1 MARAEA
7 PKSPEK
13 PPTQL
18 GGASCFFRGLYVSAF
33 GKHGHSR
40 WIFWSCGLGVAVTVA
55 ALLAALFLLVW
66 QSLPLLTHSGAGLVT
81 ASEWYYPQQL
91 FGALSMIYGT
101 AVVSL
106 IALALAVPLSVGAAI
121 LSAEYL
127 PPGPRLAV
135 KSSIELLAGVPS
147 VVYGL
152 IGVIF
157 LREWVY
163 QALAP
168 FDPIS
173 GDSLLTA
180 GLLLAVMILPT
191 ITTLCD
197 DALRSVPA
205 AQRAAARGLGLT
217 RAEAV
222 LDVALPQAAP
232 GILAAALLGL
242 GRALGETV
250 AVFLVVGRQD
260 NQLPENAF
268 SLTAWISPGQTLTSK
283 LGGPETHLAYG
294 DPLHWSAM
302 IGLAILLLLLV
313 GLCLAAA
320 GSLER
325 LMRQPAGDTMTEG
338 T

>member
-1 MARAEA
+1 VTLCA
-7 PKSPEK
+7 KK
-13 PPTQL
+13 
-18 GGASCFFRGLYVSAF
+18 FRP
-33 GKHGHSR
+33 R
-40 WIFWSCGLGVAVTVA
+40 WILWSCALGVVVT
-55 ALLAALFLLVW
+55 LAALFATSLLLLW
-66 QSLPLLTHSGAGLVT
+66 QSLPVFFHSGTDLLAGR
-81 ASEWYYPQQL
+81 EWYYPEQV

-101 AVVSL
+101 AVVSV
-106 IALALAVPLSVGAAI
+106 IALLLAVPLAVGTAV

-127 PPGPRLAV
+127 PPALRLAV
-135 KSSIELLAGVPS
+135 KSGIELLAGVPS

-152 IGVIF
+152 IGVLF

-163 QALAP
+163 LGLEP
-168 FDPIS
+168 FEPIS

-217 RAEAV
+217 RAEAI
-222 LDVALPQAAP
+222 LHVALPQAAP

-260 NQLPENAF
+260 NQLPGNPF
-268 SLTAWISPGQTLTSK
+268 SLTAWISPGQTLASK

-294 DPLHWSAM
+294 DPLHWSAI
-302 IGLAILLLLLV
+302 IGLALLLLLLV
-313 GLCLAAA
+313 GICLSGAW
-320 GSLER
+320 GLER
-325 LMRQPAGDTMTEG
+325 VMKQTVGVKP
-338 T
+338 

>member
-1 MARAEA
+1 MAPCA
-7 PKSPEK
+7 KN
-13 PPTQL
+13 
-18 GGASCFFRGLYVSAF
+18 FRP
-33 GKHGHSR
+33 R
-40 WIFWSCGLGVAVTVA
+40 WIFWSCAIGVAMTLA
-55 ALLAALFLLVW
+55 TLLTALLMLLW
-66 QSLPLLTHSGAGLVT
+66 QSLPVFSHSGSDLVT
-81 ASEWYYPQQL
+81 GREWYYPEQA
-91 FGALSMIYGT
+91 FGALPMIYGT
-101 AVVSL
+101 VVVSL
-106 IALALAVPLSVGAAI
+106 IALALAVPLAVGASI

-127 PPGPRLAV
+127 PPGLRLV
-135 KSSIELLAGVPS
+135 IKSGIEMLAGVPS

-152 IGVIF
+152 IGVLF
-157 LREWVY
+157 VREWVY
-163 QALAP
+163 QGLTP

-197 DALRSVPA
+197 DALLSVPA

-222 LDVALPQAAP
+222 LHVALPQAAP
-232 GILAAALLGL
+232 GILAASLLGL

-260 NQLPENAF
+260 NQLPGNPF

-283 LGGPETHLAYG
+283 LGGPETHIAYG

-302 IGLAILLLLLV
+302 IGLALLLLLLV
-313 GLCLAAA
+313 GICLTGAW
-320 GSLER
+320 GLER
-325 LMRQPAGDTMTEG
+325 MMKRSAGLQA
-338 T
+338 

>member
-1 MARAEA
+1 MRVIN
-7 PKSPEK
+7 PSSPNSE
-13 PPTQL
+13 PSVAA
-18 GGASCFFRGLYVSAF
+18 GAKKVRPRWILWSCAF
-33 GKHGHSR
+33 G
-40 WIFWSCGLGVAVTVA
+40 VAITMA
-55 ALLAALFLLVW
+55 TLLAALSLLIW
-66 QSLPLLTHSGAGLVT
+66 QSLPVFSHSDADLLTGSD
-81 ASEWYYPQQL
+81 WYYPEQA

-106 IALALAVPLSVGAAI
+106 IALVVAVPLALGAAI
-121 LSAEYL
+121 FSAEYL
-127 PPGPRLAV
+127 PPGPRLVV
-135 KSSIELLAGVPS
+135 KSGIELLAGVPS

-152 IGVIF
+152 IGVLF

-163 QALAP
+163 RGLEP

-180 GLLLAVMILPT
+180 GLLLAVMVLPT

-222 LDVALPQAAP
+222 LHVALPQAAP
-232 GILAAALLGL
+232 GILGAALLGL

-260 NQLPENAF
+260 NQLPGNPF

-283 LGGPETHLAYG
+283 LGGPETHIAYG

-302 IGLAILLLLLV
+302 IGLTLLLLLLV
-313 GLCLAAA
+313 GICLAGAW
-320 GSLER
+320 GLER
-325 LMRQPAGDTMTEG
+325 MMKQSHQPVTENSAP
-338 T
+338 

>member
-1 MARAEA
+1 MRVVCLPGPNPVSSVPLCA
-7 PKSPEK
+7 KK
-13 PPTQL
+13 
-18 GGASCFFRGLYVSAF
+18 FRP
-33 GKHGHSR
+33 R
-40 WIFWSCGLGVAVTVA
+40 WILWSCAFGVAVTLATFLA
-55 ALLAALFLLVW
+55 ALLLLLW
-66 QSLPLLTHSGAGLVT
+66 QSLPVFFHSGADLLAGR
-81 ASEWYYPQQL
+81 EWYYPEQA

-101 AVVSL
+101 AIVSVV
-106 IALALAVPLSVGAAI
+106 ALVLAVPLAVGSAV

-127 PPGPRLAV
+127 PPALRLAV
-135 KSSIELLAGVPS
+135 KSGIELLAGVPS

-152 IGVIF
+152 IGVLF

-163 QALAP
+163 LGLEP
-168 FDPIS
+168 FDPVS

-217 RAEAV
+217 RAEAI
-222 LDVALPQAAP
+222 LHVALPQSAP

-260 NQLPENAF
+260 NQLPGNPF

-294 DPLHWSAM
+294 DPLHWSAI
-302 IGLAILLLLLV
+302 IGLVLLLLLLV
-313 GLCLAAA
+313 GICLSGAW
-320 GSLER
+320 GLER
-325 LMRQPAGDTMTEG
+325 MMKRTVGVRP
-338 T
+338 

>member
-1 MARAEA
+1 MAPCA
-7 PKSPEK
+7 KS
-13 PPTQL
+13 
-18 GGASCFFRGLYVSAF
+18 FRPQ
-33 GKHGHSR
+33 
-40 WIFWSCGLGVAVTVA
+40 WILWSCTFGVTVTLA
-55 ALLAALFLLVW
+55 TLLAALLMLVW
-66 QSLPLLTHSGAGLVT
+66 QSLPVFAHSGVGLLTGT
-81 ASEWYYPQQL
+81 DWYYPEQI
-91 FGALSMIYGT
+91 FGALAMIYGT

-106 IALALAVPLSVGAAI
+106 VALVLAVPLALGAAV

-135 KSSIELLAGVPS
+135 KSGIEMLAGVPS

-152 IGVIF
+152 IGVLF

-163 QALAP
+163 KGLEP

-222 LDVALPQAAP
+222 LHIALPQAAP

-260 NQLPENAF
+260 GQLPGNPF

-283 LGGPETHLAYG
+283 LGGPETHIAFG

-302 IGLAILLLLLV
+302 IGLALLLLLFV
-313 GLCLAAA
+313 GVCLAAA
-320 GSLER
+320 WGLER
-325 LMRQPAGDTMTEG
+325 MMRRNTDPVAEATP
-338 T
+338 